1 MRHLILICIVLLAIF
16 ILSDDKQFVKKVMGK
31 LYKNRSV
38 QLLMLLVMFYLV
50 YNNYPLIYTIPFAG
64 LLFLAMFGGK
74 MNWHELF
81 NQKLSHFVEG
91 FKSVLDQDDE
101 EDDHNRTIQDH
112 QEVEDQWEQDEQD
125 HYQEEDDKSK
135 RLDELLDQ
143 MDQQFEVMEEAHK
156 DEM

>member
-31 LYKNRSV
+31 LYKNRSI

-101 EDDHNRTIQDH
+101 DDHNRTIQDH
-112 QEVEDQWEQDEQD
+112 QEEEEQWEQDEQD

-135 RLDELLDQ
+135 RLEELLDQ